1 MSTPPTFKFP
11 VPPPDLVITD
21 EERAALYF
29 IPQSPGGM
37 PVSEEMQ
44 QRLQDKGL
52 ATAIREDGRRWLTEL
67 GDRARLGKI

>member
-1 MSTPPTFKFP
+1 MSTPPTFSFP
-11 VPPPDLVITD
+11 VPPADLVITPD
-21 EERAALYF
+21 ERAALYF

-52 ATAIREDGRRWLTEL
+52 ATAIREDGKRWLTEL
-67 GDRARLGKI
+67 GDRVRLGKV

>member
-1 MSTPPTFKFP
+1 MSSAPTFSFP
-11 VPPPDLVITD
+11 VPPADLVITPD
-21 EERAALYF
+21 ERAALYF

-52 ATAIREDGRRWLTEL
+52 ATPIREDGKRWLTEL